1 MLLKGALGSG
11 DRLLCSL
18 IILSKLFL
26 LLPQSIDLL
35 SQPMDFLIDCL
46 PVLIVLE
53 DFGPKFF
60 AFLD

>member
-1 MLLKGALGSG
+1 MLLEGALGSG

-26 LLPQSIDLL
+26 LFPQSIDLL
-35 SQPMDFLIDCL
+35 PQPMDFLIDCL